1 MKKNRSITILKN
13 TVSNYF
19 RQVVQI
25 GVFVFL
31 TPFIAGK
38 LGTESFG
45 LWSLIQATVSIL
57 GLMDMGFATSV
68 VKFVADARGKD
79 DKERLSYLT
88 STFFWLYFGLGILL
102 MGVAFAMVPWL
113 PQMLKITPEYAQAGK
128 AVFVIIAF
136 RFALAMPLGLFV
148 GMMVSYQKQWLANLI
163 KTAGVLLYAGLAVWA
178 LTTNPSVQLLAWMSL
193 ISNTIACTVGFM
205 LCLFKL
211 PNFNIS
217 LSRLKLK
224 LLPEVTSFSFFFF
237 VINISSFIYT
247 RVDLIIVQRFL
258 TLSELK
264 GAKEEKNIRALF
276 QKGSK
281 LTIAFAVPLLT
292 GLFWYSKDILGIW
305 MGDDFIGATS
315 ALRILIAAIFISIVH
330 TNSSNILAMT
340 GQHKFLSCCFI
351 GGQLFNLTLTLLL
364 VKPMGIAGVAL
375 ATLISTFFVETC
387 FIQRRANRQYNFS
400 VFGFYKDTLWP
411 SIPGLILAV
420 AAVWILD
427 FFVKPTSLISL
438 VFFEMY
444 VCIIFVAGFV
454 TMGLNAKERSYYYSK
469 VKLLTDKL
477 RKK

>member
-1 MKKNRSITILKN
+1 
-13 TVSNYF
+13 
-19 RQVVQI
+19 
-25 GVFVFL
+25 
-31 TPFIAGK
+31 
-38 LGTESFG
+38 
-45 LWSLIQATVSIL
+45 
-57 GLMDMGFATSV
+57 
-68 VKFVADARGKD
+68 
-79 DKERLSYLT
+79 
-88 STFFWLYFGLGILL
+88 
-102 MGVAFAMVPWL
+102 
-113 PQMLKITPEYAQAGK
+113 
-128 AVFVIIAF
+128 
-136 RFALAMPLGLFV
+136 
-148 GMMVSYQKQWLANLI
+148 
-163 KTAGVLLYAGLAVWA
+163 
-178 LTTNPSVQLLAWMSL
+178 
-193 ISNTIACTVGFM
+193 
-205 LCLFKL
+205 L

-258 TLSELK
+258 TLSSVALYAVASRVTSQVSILCRQMTNALTPMIAELK

-315 ALRILIAAIFISIVH
+315 ALRILIAAIFLSIVH

-351 GGQLFNLTLTLLL
+351 GGQLFNLSLTLLL

-375 ATLISTFFVETC
+375 ATLVSTFFVETC

-400 VFGFYKDTLWP
+400 IFGFYKDTLWP